1 METNKE
7 EKNNEQ
13 EVLKK
18 IDHIFRSKIFK
29 NAVIFLLVFIV
40 LAVAFGLGTMVGY
53 RKANFS
59 YQWGEYYHKNFGGP
73 RGGFMGQNMPG
84 IGSGMMGE
92 DFINPHG
99 LTGSIIKI
107 EGSNIIVK
115 GNDNVEKTILLSGK
129 TVIRN
134 GRQDIKPGDLKVG
147 DLIVTIGDPNSSGQI
162 DAKLIRIFNAQ

>member
-1 METNKE
+1 MED
-7 EKNNEQ
+7 KNSGQ
-13 EVLKK
+13 ETLKK

-29 NAVIFLLVFIV
+29 NTVIFLLIFII
-40 LAVAFGLGTMVGY
+40 LAVTFGLGIMVGY

-59 YQWGEYYHKNFGGP
+59 YQWGDNYHKNFGGP
-73 RGGFMGQNMPG
+73 RGGFMGRGIPG
-84 IGSGMMGE
+84 IGPGMMGG

-107 EGSNIIVK
+107 EGSNVIVK
-115 GNDNVEKTILLSGK
+115 SNDNVEKIILLSDQ

-134 GRQDIKPGDLKVG
+134 GRQNIKANDLKIG
-147 DLIVTIGDPNSSGQI
+147 DLIVTIGDPNSNGQI